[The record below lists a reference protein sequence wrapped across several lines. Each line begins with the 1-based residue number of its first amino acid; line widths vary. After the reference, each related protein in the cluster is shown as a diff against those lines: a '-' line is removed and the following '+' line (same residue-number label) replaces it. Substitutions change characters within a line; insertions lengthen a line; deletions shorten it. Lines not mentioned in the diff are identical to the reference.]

1 MPQLLNEDTH
11 MTLVPGTS
19 LLDRWFDN
27 ELSGFRLLPETR
39 AEQSMLAVDIHE
51 TDKGYSLK
59 ADFPG
64 LKKEDISVTVDR
76 NVLTLSAEH
85 KEEKEQKEKGRVIRQ
100 ERRYGKYTRSFS
112 LGNDIDE
119 GNITARFT
127 DGVLTLDI
135 PRAAPHAVTSK
146 SIPVK

>member
-1 MPQLLNEDTH
+1 MNLIPR
-11 MTLVPGTS
+11 TS
-19 LLDRWFDN
+19 LLDRWFDQ
-27 ELSGFRLLPETR
+27 EMPAFRLLPETR

-51 TDKGYSLK
+51 TDKGYALK

-64 LKKEDISVTVDR
+64 LKKEDTSITVDS

-119 GNITARFT
+119 ANISASFN

-135 PRAAPHAVTSK
+135 PRAAPHAIKSK
-146 SIPVK
+146 SIPIK

>member
-1 MPQLLNEDTH
+1 

-27 ELSGFRLLPETR
+27 ELPGFRLLPETR

-85 KEEKEQKEKGRVIRQ
+85 K
-100 ERRYGKYTRSFS
+100 
-112 LGNDIDE
+112 
-119 GNITARFT
+119 
-127 DGVLTLDI
+127 
-135 PRAAPHAVTSK
+135 
-146 SIPVK
+146 

>member
-1 MPQLLNEDTH
+1 M
-11 MTLVPGTS
+11 
-19 LLDRWFDN
+19 
-27 ELSGFRLLPETR
+27 
-39 AEQSMLAVDIHE
+39 
-51 TDKGYSLK
+51 K

-64 LKKEDISVTVDR
+64 LKKEDISITVDS

-100 ERRYGKYTRSFS
+100 ERRFGKYTRSFS

-119 GNITARFT
+119 ANISASFN

-135 PRAAPHAVTSK
+135 PRAAPHAIKSK
-146 SIPVK
+146 SIPIK